1 MWLLLCKV
9 MKSDISLRRVQI
21 TGGSTY
27 IVSLPKSWAQSLNLK
42 AGDYVRL
49 IPQPDNSLLLVPGSE
64 RGSSE
69 EAVIAASPESSP
81 EEVARELIACYLAGY
96 DSIRIRLD
104 GRVDEFKSY
113 LKNVMRT
120 KLIGLELVE
129 ESTNYM
135 VVRSLIGYVDLPI
148 ADAIKRMNLITVS
161 MCRDAIRA
169 LKTRDRSLMN
179 DVIQRDDEVDRL
191 YLFCV
196 RQLKSAVENGI
207 LMKEVGLRSAR
218 ECLGYRLIVKS
229 IERVAD
235 HAVRI
240 ASQVPALKARSRL
253 VDRIAKLSETVF
265 SIYEASVQSLF
276 DSDMR
281 QANRVITRVHELE
294 RAEKELVK
302 SIFESRTGIESAI
315 ALRLVIESL
324 RRIAEYA
331 ADIAE
336 IVINLAIKR

>member
-1 MWLLLCKV
+1 
-9 MKSDISLRRVQI
+9 MKNNTPLRRVQI

-27 IVSLPKSWAQSLNLK
+27 IVSLPKSWAESLNLK

-49 IPQPDNSLLLVPGSE
+49 IPQPDNSLLLIPRSGKE
-64 RGSSE
+64 SSL
-69 EAVIAASPESSP
+69 EAVITASPISSP

-96 DSIRIRLD
+96 DTIKIELD

-113 LKNVMRT
+113 LKKVMRT

-148 ADAIKRMNLITVS
+148 VDALKRMNLITLS
-161 MCRDAIRA
+161 MCRDAIKA

-196 RQLKSAVENGI
+196 RQLKSAVENRI
-207 LMKEVGLRSAR
+207 LMREVGLRSAR
-218 ECLGYRLIVKS
+218 ECLGYRLIIKS

-240 ASQVPALKARSRL
+240 ASQISALKTRSGSRL
-253 VDRIAKLSETVF
+253 IDKIAKMSEIVF
-265 SIYEASVQSLF
+265 TIYENAVQSLF
-276 DSDMR
+276 NSDMK
-281 QANRVITRVHELE
+281 QANKVIVRVRGLE
-294 RAEKELVK
+294 EIEKDLVK
-302 SIFESRTGIESAI
+302 SIFESRVGVEAAI

-324 RRIAEYA
+324 RRMAEYA